1 MTSLATGAATLSESE
16 RDRRAAA
23 LQRLLEHEELD
34 ALVLAGADYRG
45 HKGTLRWVGDYNLS
59 HRYGFALVVPGA
71 GPELLLPENLG
82 MGRPG
87 SWDIPT
93 RYVRHTGQGLVD
105 RLRELGSPERIG
117 VVGLGQVMKVEDY
130 LALRA
135 GLPHAE
141 LVDAGDAFE
150 RVRAVKS
157 AEELEGVRES
167 TRIAEA
173 CFERLLEITRAGMTE
188 REVGAAMYE
197 RCFALGGEDPLFL
210 TMYGVE
216 VGGQVRGRFG
226 VPVDR
231 VLDTGSLFVFS
242 FELVGRLGYWM
253 EFARMVVLGTPSEL
267 QVRLNA
273 AVRDGMEAAAAA
285 MIPGAAPADAQ
296 EALVAAVEAQG
307 ATSTYWSGHG
317 LGQDVIEEPWIG
329 LEVVQDRV
337 TGASWTIEPS
347 MAISIHPYVADRAGK
362 GIGYM
367 ANTYLTGAS
376 PAEALSAVSL
386 DLHLVE

>member
-1 MTSLATGAATLSESE
+1 MTSVATGAATLSASE

-45 HKGTLRWVGDYNLS
+45 HKGTLRWVGDYNLA

-87 SWDIPT
+87 WWDIPT

-105 RLRELGSPERIG
+105 RLCELGSPERIG

-135 GLPHAE
+135 GLPHSE

-150 RVRAVKS
+150 RVRAMKS

-216 VGGQVRGRFG
+216 VGGHVRGRFG
-226 VPVDR
+226 VPADR

-242 FELVGRLGYWM
+242 FEFVGRLGYWM
-253 EFARMVVLGTPSEL
+253 EFARMVVLGPPSEL

-296 EALVAAVEAQG
+296 EALLTAVEAHG

-337 TGASWTIEPS
+337 TAATWTIEPS

-367 ANTYLTGAS
+367 ANTYVTGAS

-386 DLHLVE
+386 DLHVVE

>member
-1 MTSLATGAATLSESE
+1 MTSVATGAAAMSAAE

-23 LQRLLEHEELD
+23 LQQLLAEQELD

-45 HKGTLRWVGDYNLS
+45 HKGTLRWVGDYNLA
-59 HRYGFALVVPGA
+59 HRYGFALVVPGCA
-71 GPELLLPENLG
+71 PELLLPENLG

-87 SWDIPT
+87 SWDVTT
-93 RYVRHTGQGLVD
+93 RYVRHTGHGLVD
-105 RLRELGSPERIG
+105 RLRELGSPARIG

-130 LALRA
+130 LALRE
-135 GLPHAE
+135 GFPHAE
-141 LVDAGDAFE
+141 LVVADDAFE

-157 AEELEGVRES
+157 EEELEGVRES

-173 CFERLLEITRAGMTE
+173 CFERLLEVTRPGVTE

-210 TMYGVE
+210 SMYGVDVE
-216 VGGQVRGRFG
+216 GQVRGRFG

-231 VLDTGSLFVFS
+231 VLEPGALFVFS

-253 EFARMVVLGTPSEL
+253 ELARMVVLGGPDEL
-267 QVRLNA
+267 QLRMNA
-273 AVRDGMEAAAAA
+273 AVRDGMEAAAVA
-285 MIPGAAPADAQ
+285 MTPGAAPAAVQ
-296 EALVAAVEAQG
+296 AALVAAVEAHD

-329 LEVVQDRV
+329 LEVVQDRD
-337 TGASWTIEPS
+337 ASAAWEIEPR
-347 MAISIHPYVADRAGK
+347 MAISLHPYVADRAGR

-367 ANTYLTGAS
+367 ANTYVTGDDA
-376 PAEALSAVSL
+376 AEPLSAISL
-386 DLHLVE
+386 ELHVIE